1 MNFFEKLNTHI
12 IYRMIIYSE
21 NIQSD
26 KLSFMGPKIWS
37 LISSNL
43 KNSETLEIFKLKI
56 RYWKPDNCPLGF
68 GKPTLKTLDIYKG
81 IAFHSISIYFCFEEP
96 LTTNYKYDF
105 SFFFIIIFSWS
116 WLVLQSMVIE
126 FKIKK
131 MNEINVGR

>member
-1 MNFFEKLNTHI
+1 
-12 IYRMIIYSE
+12 MIIYSE

-81 IAFHSISIYFCFEEP
+81 IAFPSTFVLKNP
-96 LTTNYKYDF
+96 LPQIINMLF
-105 SFFFIIIFSWS
+105 LSF
-116 WLVLQSMVIE
+116 L
-126 FKIKK
+126 
-131 MNEINVGR
+131 